1 MELKFA
7 RAHAPRMEDGLA
19 IQEEVS
25 AAMAA
30 IQEAERCRREAHE
43 IITRDPQRFGA
54 LASQPSGW
62 CVVTE
67 GFWKRA
73 FHAPHEQ
80 SDLRE
85 RLEKGHKVILTL
97 GIIADPKVSVT
108 AENHVAAV
116 KVNENCKLP
125 WEKLAMI
132 TARAKIH
139 AASSL
144 IR

>member
-1 MELKFA
+1 
-7 RAHAPRMEDGLA
+7 MEDMLV
-19 IQEEVS
+19 IQQEAS
-25 AAMAA
+25 AALAV
-30 IQEAERCRREAHE
+30 IQEAERCRREAQE
-43 IITRDPQRFGA
+43 MITKDPSRFGA

-80 SDLRE
+80 NVLRE
-85 RLEKGHKVILTL
+85 RLEKGHKVVLTL

-116 KVNENCKLP
+116 KVNEECKLP
-125 WEKLAMI
+125 WDKLAVI
-132 TARAKIH
+132 TAQAKIH
-139 AASSL
+139 AASSMY
-144 IR
+144 R